1 MSNEVKNLMSQ
12 LNAIVSLPSI
22 SSAIPELDTSNKAVI
37 ELLANSFDS
46 LGFSCEIIPCH
57 MNSNKLNLI
66 ATYGNGPG
74 GLVLSGHTDTVPFDE
89 KLWTFDPFKA
99 SESGGRIYGLGI
111 TDMKGFFPIL
121 IESVKPLLKETFKE
135 PLIILATADEETSM
149 QGART
154 IAEIGRP
161 IARAA
166 IIGEP
171 TGLQPVKAH
180 KGMMMDS
187 IRLIG
192 KSGHSSD
199 PTLGVNAL
207 DGMYK
212 VIEDL
217 MLYRDEL
224 REKYSSNLF
233 SVPQPTLNLG
243 CIHGGDNPNR
253 ICGECELKFDV
264 RLTPGMNVDSVR
276 TDIKTRLKKITEPLN
291 LNFEMNQIFT
301 GIPAFFA
308 EENSKL
314 LEAAETL
321 TGHNGITVGF
331 GTEGPFLR
339 DLGMDT
345 IVMGPGNID
354 QAHKPNEYMSID
366 MIRPTIKVLRQLVSD
381 YCLNSN

>member
-1 MSNEVKNLMSQ
+1 MSNETKSLMSQ
-12 LNAIVSLPSI
+12 LNAIVSLPSV
-22 SSAIPELDTSNKAVI
+22 SSAIPELDTSNAEVI
-37 ELLANSFDS
+37 EFLANSFDS
-46 LGFSCEIIPCH
+46 LGFSCEIIPC
-57 MNSNKLNLI
+57 NKSKQKLNLI
-66 ATYGNGPG
+66 ATYGTGPG

-89 KLWTFDPFKA
+89 KLWKFDPFKA
-99 SESGGRIYGLGI
+99 TESDGKIYGLGI
-111 TDMKGFFPIL
+111 TDMKGFFPIVL
-121 IESVKPLLKETFKE
+121 ESIKPLMKEKFKE
-135 PLIILATADEETSM
+135 PLIVLATADEETSM

-161 IARAA
+161 VARAA
-166 IIGEP
+166 VIGEP

-207 DGMYK
+207 DGMHR
-212 VIEDL
+212 VITDL

-224 REKYSSNLF
+224 RDKYSSNLF

-253 ICGECELKFDV
+253 ICGECELKFDM
-264 RLTPGMNVDSVR
+264 RLTPGMNIDSVR
-276 TDIKTRLKKITEPLN
+276 SDINTRLKKITEPLN
-291 LNFEMNQIFT
+291 LSFEMNAVFT

-308 EENSKL
+308 KENSEL
-314 LEAAETL
+314 LKTAEAL

-354 QAHKPNEYMSID
+354 QAHKPDEYMSID
-366 MIRPTIKVLRQLVSD
+366 MINPTIKILRQLVSD
-381 YCLNSN
+381 YCLNLK

>member
-1 MSNEVKNLMSQ
+1 MSNETKSLMSQ
-12 LNAIVSLPSI
+12 LNAIVSLPSV
-22 SSAIPELDTSNKAVI
+22 SSAIPKLDTSNAEVI
-37 ELLANSFDS
+37 EFLANSFDS
-46 LGFSCEIIPCH
+46 LGFSCEIIPCNTSKH
-57 MNSNKLNLI
+57 KLNLI
-66 ATYGNGPG
+66 ATYGTGPG

-89 KLWTFDPFKA
+89 KLWKFDPFKA
-99 SESGGRIYGLGI
+99 TESEGKIYGLGI
-111 TDMKGFFPIL
+111 TDMKGFFPIVL
-121 IESVKPLLKETFKE
+121 ESIKPLLEEKFKE
-135 PLIILATADEETSM
+135 PLIVLATADEETSM

-161 IARAA
+161 VARAA
-166 IIGEP
+166 VIGEP

-207 DGMYK
+207 DGMHR
-212 VIEDL
+212 VITDL

-224 REKYSSNLF
+224 RDKYSSNLF

-253 ICGECELKFDV
+253 ICGECELKFDI
-264 RLTPGMNVDSVR
+264 RLTPGMNIDSVR
-276 TDIKTRLKKITEPLN
+276 SDINTRLKNITEPLN
-291 LNFEMNQIFT
+291 LSFEMNAVFT

-308 EENSKL
+308 KENSEL
-314 LEAAETL
+314 LKTAEAL

-354 QAHKPNEYMSID
+354 QAHKPDEYMSID
-366 MIRPTIKVLRQLVSD
+366 MINPTIKILRQLVSD
-381 YCLNSN
+381 YCLNLK